1 MTMGLVP
8 NGAKAGGQSRQWLR
22 HAALSAGAIIIVAP
36 FVWAMAI
43 SIRPPEEIF
52 TRGLQL
58 LPHSLAI
65 ARNYGKALTQMPL
78 LHFLANGL
86 FVCAAI
92 LIGQLVVLLPCSYAL
107 AKLDFAGRKAL
118 FALVV
123 VGLMV
128 PATALSLPL
137 FLLVSAAGLIDSYAG
152 LVLPWTISC
161 LGIFLLRQ
169 VFAKVPDEIV
179 EAARLDGLG
188 EIEILIRIMLPMA
201 LPAVGAFSIFS
212 FVRHWNDLL
221 WPSVVVRSL
230 DKATPPYG
238 VMLFQSEEAGSD
250 YGALMAGT
258 VIIALPMII
267 AFVAAHKRFIDGVS
281 LGGARR

>member
-1 MTMGLVP
+1 MTDH
-8 NGAKAGGQSRQWLR
+8 AARHQWLR
-22 HAALSAGAIIIVAP
+22 HLALSAGAIVIVAP

-43 SIRPPEEIF
+43 SVRPPEDIF
-52 TRGLQL
+52 TRELQL
-58 LPHSLAI
+58 LPHSFAI

-86 FVCAAI
+86 LVCTAI
-92 LIGQLVVLLPCSYAL
+92 LICQLVVLLPCSYAL
-107 AKLDFAGRKAL
+107 AKLDFPGRKTL
-118 FALVV
+118 FALVI

-137 FLLVSAAGLIDSYAG
+137 FLLVSAAGLIDSFAG

-169 VFAKVPDEIV
+169 VFARIPDEIV
-179 EAARLDGLG
+179 EAARLDGVS
-188 EIEILIRIMLPMA
+188 EIGILIRIMLPMA
-201 LPAVGAFSIFS
+201 LPAIGAFSIFS

-221 WPSVVVRSL
+221 WPSVVVRSIE
-230 DKATPPYG
+230 KATPPYG
-238 VMLFQSEEAGSD
+238 VMLFQSDEAGSD

-258 VIIALPMII
+258 VIIALPMIV

-281 LGGARR
+281 LGGARH